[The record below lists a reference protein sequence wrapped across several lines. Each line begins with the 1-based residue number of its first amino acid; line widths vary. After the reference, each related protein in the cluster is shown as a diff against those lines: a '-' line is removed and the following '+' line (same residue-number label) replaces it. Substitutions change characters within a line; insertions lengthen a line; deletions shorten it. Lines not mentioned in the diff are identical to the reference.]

1 MFTERTIIRTST
13 KQLKENKMDM
23 SKYEQ
28 MPDLPNADIDFL
40 NDLDDTLLGRPAE
53 DYECAEQMQIRQ
65 ELEDEQES
73 EAQYQRDLR
82 EFKFKRSIF

>member
-1 MFTERTIIRTST
+1 
-13 KQLKENKMDM
+13 MDLNT
-23 SKYEQ
+23 YIQ

-53 DYECAEQMQIRQ
+53 DYESEENMQIRQ
-65 ELEDEQES
+65 ELEDEEES

-82 EFKFKRSIF
+82 EFKLSRMPR

>member
-1 MFTERTIIRTST
+1 MDLST
-13 KQLKENKMDM
+13 YK
-23 SKYEQ
+23 Q
-28 MPDLPNADIDFL
+28 MPDLPDADIDFL

-53 DYECAEQMQIRQ
+53 DYESEENMQIRQ
-65 ELEDEQES
+65 EIEDEEES

>member
-1 MFTERTIIRTST
+1 MDLTIY
-13 KQLKENKMDM
+13 K
-23 SKYEQ
+23 Q

-53 DYECAEQMQIRQ
+53 DYECEERMRIRQ
-65 ELEDEQES
+65 EIEDEEES

-82 EFKFKRSIF
+82 EFKLSRIPR

>member
-1 MFTERTIIRTST
+1 MDLTIY
-13 KQLKENKMDM
+13 K
-23 SKYEQ
+23 Q

-65 ELEDEQES
+65 ELEDEEES

-82 EFKFKRSIF
+82 EFKLSRRIW